1 MLTASL
7 ASYSQTDITNNTDTS
22 NVIISSRVARLI
34 LKDLIMFDGCK
45 EELKLTQLKVTKLEE
60 RESQKDTIISL
71 LESKDNNNQF
81 IISQQGLQVDEF
93 RNMTNDLKKEIKQ
106 MRVKTFL
113 YKVGTFVGILTTS
126 YLLIVR

>member
-60 RESQKDTIISL
+60 RESQKDTSISILKQKDENNSMMLLQKDEQLKISKELSQKLQKEVKLGKIEKKFYKISSII
-71 LESKDNNNQF
+71 
-81 IISQQGLQVDEF
+81 GLV
-93 RNMTNDLKKEIKQ
+93 
-106 MRVKTFL
+106 
-113 YKVGTFVGILTTS
+113 LTT
-126 YLLIVR
+126 YFILK